1 MWKIIRLDKNLAN
14 QIAAWEVVE
23 RPISIVKELI
33 ENSIDAG
40 SDSIKIEIKNGWKSE
55 IIITD
60 NGYWID
66 KNDLNLA
73 VEKYSTSKIKNLDD
87 LYNIMT
93 FWFRWEALASITS
106 VSKTTIIS
114 KTKDSESAYKLEII
128 WWESGEII
136 KEMWETGTKIII
148 RDLFYNT
155 PARLNYLKKDKTE
168 YAHIFDFLQ
177 NISLSYPHIWFEFIS
192 DNRQV
197 FKYNIWDNLQ
207 TRIYHIY
214 GEEVSDNLIDVNFNL
229 WWIEISWFITNP
241 NISFGNK
248 NRQNLFVNNRVIKS
262 PLIYKAITNAYN
274 RFIPHNR
281 FPAYILNLEIDPTQ
295 VDVNVHPRKL
305 EVRFAN
311 ESQIFKSFYNAIYD
325 KLNSFSV
332 VSIHNQVNNNQE
344 NNINNTENLEWN
356 NDNIRQE
363 FLNLNNNFSSA
374 NTSSVQNNLDKNN
387 NFYTWSGNKFKSYSP
402 YKEIKFNPNQ
412 SRITRDFNP
421 FDNPEWS
428 SWNNNLNNIEEGSLE
443 TSTDLHDT
451 PLWKII
457 GQAFNSYI
465 IVETNNSI
473 QVLDQHALAER
484 VIYERLVNSKQK
496 AISQGLLV
504 WESVNLTP
512 KEFNILEH
520 RKAVFEEMWFEVE
533 LLSNNIVM
541 INAVPSF
548 IKQHDIKDV
557 FLWVLEDIWEEAD
570 SKSKTLDEIRNKIY
584 AFTAC
589 RSAIKFGN
597 KLNLFEMN
605 KLLKDST
612 LDYSSTCPHGR
623 PVSFE
628 IDLHELKNKYER

>member
-1 MWKIIRLDKNLAN
+1 MNKIIKLDKNLAN

-33 ENSIDAG
+33 ENSIDAWA
-40 SDSIKIEIKNGWKSE
+40 DNIKIEIKDWWKSE

-60 NGYWID
+60 NGHWID

-73 VEKYSTSKIKNLDD
+73 VEKYSTSKIKNIDD

-114 KTKDSESAYKLEII
+114 KTHESDSAYKLEII

-136 KEMWETGTKIII
+136 KEMWETWTKIII

-168 YAHIFDFLQ
+168 YAHIFDFMQ
-177 NISLSYPHIWFEFIS
+177 NIALSYPQIWFEFIS
-192 DNRQV
+192 NSRQV

-214 GEEVSDNLIDVNFNL
+214 GEEVSDNLIDINFNL
-229 WWIEISWFITNP
+229 WGIEISWFITNP

-248 NRQNLFVNNRVIKS
+248 NRQNLFVNRRVIKS
-262 PLIYKAITNAYN
+262 PLIYKAINNAYN

-281 FPAYILNLEIDPTQ
+281 FPGYILNLEIDPTQ

-325 KLNSFSV
+325 KLNKFSV
-332 VSIHNQVNNNQE
+332 VSIHNQTNSGEE
-344 NNINNTENLEWN
+344 NNEEA
-356 NDNIRQE
+356 RQD
-363 FLNLNNNFSSA
+363 FLDTNNNFSQA
-374 NTSSVQNNLDKNN
+374 NTTQLNNSPDK
-387 NFYTWSGNKFKSYSP
+387 FYTWSGNKFKSYSP

-421 FDNPEWS
+421 FQDVDNLD
-428 SWNNNLNNIEEGSLE
+428 NKDNITENRQETSLE
-443 TSTDLHDT
+443 ESTDLHDT

-457 GQAFNSYI
+457 GQTFNSYI
-465 IVETNNSI
+465 IVETKNSI
-473 QVLDQHALAER
+473 QILDQHALAER
-484 VIYERLVNSKQK
+484 VIYERLVNSEQK

-520 RKAVFEEMWFEVE
+520 RKEVFIEMGFEVE

-570 SKSKTLDEIRNKIY
+570 SKSKTLDEIRNRIY

-628 IDLHELKNKYER
+628 IDLDELKNKYER

>member
-1 MWKIIRLDKNLAN
+1 MGKIIRLDKNLAN
-14 QIAAWEVVE
+14 QIAAGEVVE

-40 SDSIKIEIKNGWKSE
+40 SDSIKIEIKNGGKSE

-60 NGYWID
+60 NGYGID

-93 FWFRWEALASITS
+93 FGFRGEALASITS

-128 WWESGEII
+128 GGESGEII
-136 KEMWETGTKIII
+136 KEMGETGTKIII

-177 NISLSYPHIWFEFIS
+177 NISLSYPHIGFEFIS

-197 FKYNIWDNLQ
+197 FKYNIGDNLQ

-229 WWIEISWFITNP
+229 GGIEISGFITNP

-344 NNINNTENLEWN
+344 NNINNTENLEGN

-387 NFYTWSGNKFKSYSP
+387 NFYTGSGNKFKSYSP

-421 FDNPEWS
+421 FDNPEGS
-428 SWNNNLNNIEEGSLE
+428 SGNNNLNNIEEGSLE

-451 PLWKII
+451 PLGKII

-504 WESVNLTP
+504 GESVNLTP

-520 RKAVFEEMWFEVE
+520 RKAVFEEMGFEVE

-557 FLWVLEDIWEEAD
+557 FLGVLEDIGEEAD

>member
-1 MWKIIRLDKNLAN
+1 
-14 QIAAWEVVE
+14 
-23 RPISIVKELI
+23 
-33 ENSIDAG
+33 
-40 SDSIKIEIKNGWKSE
+40 
-55 IIITD
+55 
-60 NGYWID
+60 
-66 KNDLNLA
+66 
-73 VEKYSTSKIKNLDD
+73 
-87 LYNIMT
+87 
-93 FWFRWEALASITS
+93 
-106 VSKTTIIS
+106 
-114 KTKDSESAYKLEII
+114 
-128 WWESGEII
+128 
-136 KEMWETGTKIII
+136 
-148 RDLFYNT
+148 
-155 PARLNYLKKDKTE
+155 
-168 YAHIFDFLQ
+168 
-177 NISLSYPHIWFEFIS
+177 
-192 DNRQV
+192 
-197 FKYNIWDNLQ
+197 
-207 TRIYHIY
+207 
-214 GEEVSDNLIDVNFNL
+214 
-229 WWIEISWFITNP
+229 
-241 NISFGNK
+241 
-248 NRQNLFVNNRVIKS
+248 
-262 PLIYKAITNAYN
+262 
-274 RFIPHNR
+274 
-281 FPAYILNLEIDPTQ
+281 
-295 VDVNVHPRKL
+295 
-305 EVRFAN
+305 
-311 ESQIFKSFYNAIYD
+311 
-325 KLNSFSV
+325 
-332 VSIHNQVNNNQE
+332 
-344 NNINNTENLEWN
+344 
-356 NDNIRQE
+356 
-363 FLNLNNNFSSA
+363 
-374 NTSSVQNNLDKNN
+374 VQNNLDKNN

-557 FLWVLEDIWEEAD
+557 FLWVLEDIWEEAN